1 MTMIEIA
8 EEPISP
14 DQVVQRAKN
23 DASGCVVT
31 YVGLIRDNSHG
42 KAVRHVEYSDHSGE
56 AASSLDTVADEAM
69 RRWKIERVA
78 ITHRVGQLKVGE
90 INLVIAVAAAHRTEG
105 FAACEFVIDQF
116 KARVPTQKSEVYVDG
131 TVYKPGRGDPA
142 K

>member
-1 MTMIEIA
+1 LGGEREMTMIEIA

-23 DASGCVVT
+23 DASGC
-31 YVGLIRDNSHG
+31 
-42 KAVRHVEYSDHSGE
+42 VRHVEYSDHSGE